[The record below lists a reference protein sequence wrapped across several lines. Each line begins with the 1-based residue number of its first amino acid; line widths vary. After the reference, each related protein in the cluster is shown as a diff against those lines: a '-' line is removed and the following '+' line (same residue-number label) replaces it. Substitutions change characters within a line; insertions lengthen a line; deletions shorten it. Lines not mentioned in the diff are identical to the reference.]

1 MFSTPPHWARGMFA
15 RRTSPTTASP
25 TNLISVQPT
34 PPPTPPPTRPQC
46 PRCPPRPAP
55 VCPPQQSWPTQP
67 AVPHPASLEERS
79 RTRSQRFHRW
89 RFYSSADWQ
98 PMLERGREPTR
109 STLPS
114 TDWGRSC
121 QDSATGK
128 SPSLRP
134 FSWPGTTSLNWHPF
148 WRASRTKDWTEREG
162 RNTKSSS
169 AQVLIF

>member
-1 MFSTPPHWARGMFA
+1 MFSTRPHWVRGLLV
-15 RRTSPTTASP
+15 RRSSPTTTTAQRPSATTSLPSLPSP
-25 TNLISVQPT
+25 PS
-34 PPPTPPPTRPQC
+34 PPTPS
-46 PRCPPRPAP
+46 PPRPAP
-55 VCPPQQSWPTQP
+55 ACLHHQSWATRPP
-67 AVPHPASLEERS
+67 VPLPASLEPR
-79 RTRSQRFHRW
+79 RLTTRFPRFLPS
-89 RFYSSADWQ
+89 RFYSRGDWQ
-98 PMLERGREPTR
+98 RMPERGREPTR